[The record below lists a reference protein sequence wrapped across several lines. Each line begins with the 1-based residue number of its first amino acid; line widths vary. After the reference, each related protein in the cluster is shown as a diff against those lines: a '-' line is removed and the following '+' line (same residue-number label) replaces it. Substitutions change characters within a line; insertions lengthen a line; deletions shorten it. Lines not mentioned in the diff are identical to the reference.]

1 MLGKQLFLGTKYL
14 EAVTPSCKC
23 CRCASWRWR
32 SPSTASTGGSAVGE
46 GSPAGAAVG
55 VLLAGPPCAA
65 VLEAIV
71 AKYLA
76 ITPEELAEWQARPPC
91 R

>member
-1 MLGKQLFLGTKYL
+1 MSQLQTLQVRFL
-14 EAVTPSCKC
+14 AV
-23 CRCASWRWR
+23 AL
-32 SPSTASTGGSAVGE
+32 AEYGQYGGSAVGE

-91 R
+91 H